1 MDKRLTTSRALA
13 ARVSVLLVALLMVPF
28 LAQAQDTAGV
38 GAVRGTVVAANGT
51 PAAEVG
57 VCIQQLGRCVVSDTR
72 GSFAITDLRPDRYD
86 VEVVATG
93 RPPIVTPVTIRAG
106 IDALL
111 EVTLPEPTAIEET
124 VIVSAP
130 VFVVREEVKTSGF
143 LASGTDVAVNA
154 GGLQDVARYVQ
165 TLPGASIGANDF
177 RNDLIVRGGS
187 PLENLYI
194 VDNVEIP
201 NINTFANFSSA
212 GGTVSMIDSTLLE
225 DVTFLTG
232 GYPSVYGNRA
242 SSVLQMSLREG
253 SRERT
258 TGRVTFGFAG
268 AGGSAEGPLASGRG
282 SWIVSA
288 RRSVLDL
295 VTEDTGIGGVPVLY
309 TLNGKLLFDLTPR
322 DRVWL
327 LNISGFDRIRLGANE
342 NSDLTSELSNV
353 DITYRGRRQATG
365 FNWQR
370 TFGSRGVGLLG
381 ATFSRASVQQRVG
394 DLIRNGVP
402 PASISLDQQIASAAE
417 VFRERSSE
425 SDLALK
431 YDLSLAAGLLGK
443 LQAGAFVRRSFI
455 DYDAASPFGNESPFF
470 VQAQSN
476 PFSVREQKA
485 TWNSGGYAQLSRRF
499 GQRTDLTAGVR
510 GDRYGYLPAF
520 RLAPRLGASYE
531 LTPTLSLRAAA
542 GRYYQQPFQVFVTA
556 FPQNRTLDVFYADH
570 AVAGVSLSDGR
581 ASRLTVEGYVKQYH
595 RYPVSSTVP
604 QLSLA
609 NVGDTFA
616 VRDVLF
622 PMTSVGEG
630 KAMGVELFAER
641 KAQPDARWFGQAN
654 LAISSSRYTAK
665 DGIWRSGDFDYPII
679 ANAVGTYRIS
689 DRWDVGTRMSFLSG
703 RPYTPIDVTLSA
715 DSRRAIYDLSRVN
728 AERAPAYFR
737 LDLRVDRH
745 FTINGKTVTVFAG
758 AQNITNRKN
767 FSGYTWDRRNGGIR
781 KQEQLGLFPIIGL
794 DWPF

>member
-1 MDKRLTTSRALA
+1 MDKRLTKCRALD
-13 ARVSVLLVALLMVPF
+13 ARVVVLLALLAAPV
-28 LAQAQDTAGV
+28 AASAQDTAGV
-38 GAVRGTVVAANGT
+38 GALRGTVVSASGA

-57 VCIQQLGRCVVSDTR
+57 VCIQQLGRCVVSDAR
-72 GSFAITDLRPDRYD
+72 GEFAIPDVRPDRYD

-93 RPPIVTPVTIRAG
+93 RPPLVTPVTIRAG

-111 EVTLPEPTAIEET
+111 QVTLPEPTAIEET
-124 VIVSAP
+124 VVVSAP
-130 VFVVREEVKTSGF
+130 VFVAREEVKTSGF
-143 LASGTDVAVNA
+143 LASGIDVQQNA

-165 TLPGASIGANDF
+165 TLPGTSIGADDF

-212 GGTVSMIDSTLLE
+212 GGTVSMIDSALLE

-253 SRERT
+253 NRQRT

-327 LNISGFDRIRLGANE
+327 LNISGFDRIRLGASE
-342 NSDLTSELSNV
+342 DSDLTSELSNL

-402 PASISLDQQIASAAE
+402 PSSIPLDQQIATAAE
-417 VFRERSSE
+417 VFREKSSE
-425 SDLALK
+425 SDLTLK
-431 YDLSLAAGLLGK
+431 YDLSLTAGMLGK
-443 LQAGAFVRRSFI
+443 LQAGAFVRRSGI
-455 DYDAASPFGNESPFF
+455 NYDAASPFGNESPFF
-470 VQAQSN
+470 VQASSN
-476 PFSVREQKA
+476 PFSVREEKA
-485 TWNSGGYAQLSRRF
+485 TLNAGGYGQLSRRF
-499 GQRTDLTAGVR
+499 GRRTDLTAGVR

-520 RLAPRLGASYE
+520 RLAPRVGASFE
-531 LTPTLSLRAAA
+531 LTPALSLRAAA

-570 AVAGVSLSDGR
+570 AVAGISLSDGR
-581 ASRLTVEGYVKQYH
+581 SARMTVEGYVKRYH

-622 PMTSVGEG
+622 PMVSEGEG
-630 KAMGVELFAER
+630 KAMGIEVFAER
-641 KAQPDARWFGQAN
+641 KAQADARWFGQAN
-654 LAISSSRYTAK
+654 LSLSRSRYTAT
-665 DGIWRSGDFDYPII
+665 DRVWRSGDFDYPVV
-679 ANAVGTYRIS
+679 ANAVGTYRMS
-689 DRWDVGTRMSFLSG
+689 DRWLLGSRVSFLSG
-703 RPYTPIDVTLSA
+703 RPYTPIDSTLSA
-715 DSRRAIYDLSRVN
+715 ASRRAIYDLSRVN

-737 LDLRVDRH
+737 LDLRVDRRWV
-745 FTINGKTVTVFAG
+745 IKGQTVTVFAG

-767 FSGYTWDRRNGGIR
+767 FAGFTWDRRNGGLR
-781 KQEQLGLFPIIGL
+781 KLDQLGIFPIIGL